1 MADNT
6 VRGRFVWHEL
16 MTPNGTGAH
25 EFYAKTVGWTTEPWK
40 QNPSYTMFAAPTG
53 PLGASVETRTGTP
66 EWIPYVGTP
75 DVDATAEA
83 VTRLGGKT
91 ITPPTDLPNAGRYA
105 VFADPQGATFGV
117 HGSSGEPR
125 PEGPTR
131 YGEFHW
137 HELATT
143 VPAKEAFAFYT
154 ELFGWDAVSEYDM
167 GPSGIYLLF
176 GRNGEQKGGMFHKG
190 NAGKPGSAYWV
201 CYVRVPNVDDVVEKV
216 KAARGLLLNGPMD
229 VPGGDRIAQLTDPYG
244 AFFAVHMTAA
254 DVKAAK
260 GAKGIAKAPKPAAAK
275 PAPVAKPA
283 VKPTAAKPVKP
294 AVATKAKK
302 KVAKKAAAKK
312 AKKVAKK
319 AKKPAKKTG
328 KKAAKTKSGAKKVA
342 KRVAKKAKRT
352 PAKKP
357 AKARRAKKK
366 GRRR

>member
-1 MADNT
+1 
-6 VRGRFVWHEL
+6 
-16 MTPNGTGAH
+16 MTPNSTGAH
-25 EFYAKTVGWTTEPWK
+25 EFYAKTVGWTTEPW
-40 QNPSYTMFAAPTG
+40 QQDPAYTMFAAPTG

-190 NAGKPGSAYWV
+190 SAGKPGSAYWV
-201 CYVRVPNVDDVVEKV
+201 CYVRVPNVDEVVEKV
-216 KAARGLLLNGPMD
+216 KTARGSLLNGPMD

-254 DVKAAK
+254 DVKAVKGAK
-260 GAKGIAKAPKPAAAK
+260 GAKGAKRKAKAPKLAAAK
-275 PAPVAKPA
+275 PTAAAKRAAKPA
-283 VKPTAAKPVKP
+283 AAKPVKP

-312 AKKVAKK
+312 PTKVAKK
-319 AKKPAKKTG
+319 AAKKVAKKTG
-328 KKAAKTKSGAKKVA
+328 KKAATRKSGAKKAAKKVT
-342 KRVAKKAKRT
+342 KRVAKKAKRA
-352 PAKKP
+352 PAKKS
-357 AKARRAKKK
+357 AKARKAKKK
-366 GRRR
+366 GRR